1 MRLVIFDID
10 GTLTDT
16 VAVDARCFLQ
26 TFEDVCGFKEVD
38 PDWSGYANATDAGIY
53 HEIFATRIGRAPTVA
68 ETEQFQRHLVA
79 LFRAAAQARPFAPV
93 PGAPQI
99 LARLRQS
106 ADFQVALATGCW
118 AEPARVKMTGA
129 GMNYDDYPSASADDA
144 PERESIIK
152 LALARATRLKDAEAP
167 QAIYVGDGV
176 WDARACRKVGIPFL
190 GVAAGAQ
197 REKLLAA
204 GAAQILPDF
213 SDQSRF
219 FAAIETILAI

>member
-26 TFEDVCGFKEVD
+26 TFEEVCGFKDID
-38 PDWSGYANATDAGIY
+38 PDWSRYVNASDAGIY
-53 HEIFATRIGRAPTVA
+53 NEIFAARIGRTPTAA
-68 ETEQFQRHLVA
+68 ETERFRRHLVV
-79 LFRAAAQARPFAPV
+79 LFRAAAQERPFSPV

-99 LARLRQS
+99 LDRLGQS
-106 ADFQVALATGCW
+106 LDFQIALATGCW
-118 AEPARVKMTGA
+118 AEPARVKMTAA

-144 PERESIIK
+144 AERESIIK
-152 LALARATRLKDAEAP
+152 LARARATRLTDEEGP
-167 QAIYVGDGV
+167 QAVYVGDGV

-190 GVAAGAQ
+190 GIAAGAQ

>member
-1 MRLVIFDID
+1 
-10 GTLTDT
+10 G
-16 VAVDARCFLQ
+16 
-26 TFEDVCGFKEVD
+26 
-38 PDWSGYANATDAGIY
+38 
-53 HEIFATRIGRAPTVA
+53 
-68 ETEQFQRHLVA
+68 
-79 LFRAAAQARPFAPV
+79 LFRAAAQERPFAPV
-93 PGAPQI
+93 PGAPQL

-118 AEPARVKMTGA
+118 AEPARVKMTVA
-129 GMNYDDYPSASADDA
+129 GMSYDDYPSASADDA

-152 LALARATRLKDAEAP
+152 LALARAAQLQDNKFS

-176 WDARACRKVGIPFL
+176 WDAGACRKVGIPFL
-190 GVAAGAQ
+190 GIAAGAQ

-213 SDQSRF
+213 FDQSRF